1 MELKELRRRCEA
13 RLRELDL
20 PMPFDVRTFCAVLAA
35 KRGRPIQLRPIA
47 TRSGPWGLWV
57 AGPSADIIF
66 YEQETSP
73 LHQEHIILHEASHVL
88 CAHRPV
94 PVADAELMQLL
105 FPDLCPETVQRV
117 LQRASYSGEEEQE
130 AELLASLIL
139 ERVGS
144 TSAPMATDD
153 PNEVQLLGRLAASL
167 EQDGDSPR

>member
-1 MELKELRRRCEA
+1 
-13 RLRELDL
+13 
-20 PMPFDVRTFCAVLAA
+20 MPFDVRTFCAVLAA

-88 CAHRPV
+88 CGHRPV
-94 PVADAELMQLL
+94 PAADVELMQLL

-117 LQRASYSGEEEQE
+117 LRRASYSGDEEQE

-144 TSAPMATDD
+144 TSVSMATDD
-153 PNEVQLLGRLAASL
+153 PKEVKLLGRLAASL